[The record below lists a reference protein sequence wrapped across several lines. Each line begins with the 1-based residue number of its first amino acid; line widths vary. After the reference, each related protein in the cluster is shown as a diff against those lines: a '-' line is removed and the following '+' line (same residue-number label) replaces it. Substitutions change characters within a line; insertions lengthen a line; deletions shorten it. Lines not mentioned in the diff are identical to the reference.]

1 MLTANNRLHRGSL
14 SCLGL
19 LHHGRR
25 FLWNQYVTNLFTLPL
40 LPRRRSQTR
49 YGLFVSDF
57 LPQPDLGA
65 DAACAAAAANAGVNL
80 VSLAPFLDGIV

>member
-19 LHHGRR
+19 LHYGRR
-25 FLWNQYVTNLFTLPL
+25 FLWNQYVTNLLTLPL
-40 LPRRRSQTR
+40 ISRRSSQTR
-49 YGLFVSDF
+49 YDSFVADF
-57 LPQPDLGA
+57 ISPPDLGA